1 MKSNELDIGINEQ
14 NEIIEKDEI
23 LQDSKEENDMSKSK
37 ENIITKIV
45 ENLPDS
51 EEFYSKIEKDQKG
64 RLNPRIAGI
73 FIIFDNIEFY
83 LQQFQKF
90 QFFSNYGT
98 SLPTFDNID
107 WRKIAEDI
115 ENYIKEQTNIELL
128 LNSHKINFNDII
140 ADYILYFI
148 DKKDKLT
155 KDSCDIK
162 HIYKILSNLIEIP
175 KKEES
180 ISYREFIEFIVLF
193 NFLSSYITY
202 PLSAIKFLNDEKII
216 KDIYIKILKEMAQYE
231 KEENFFL
238 IIIESFFH
246 LLIQEILSDS
256 RLIPKLNYIH
266 LFLMNIVNSLNL
278 PSKNFYTY
286 MQFKSLYKFIENN
299 GKSGNLNKIYSEIYK
314 LKDVFIDP
322 NKKEEI
328 LKSYLD
334 FYQKIRSD
342 YKISNYIALRI
353 FIIDFFTYEL
363 KKYQEN
369 EILFPIIM
377 DVLTENNGDA
387 FLESNKIFNIFLK
400 KYLFDE
406 PPKNEEECLNILENA
421 YQIKKGNKY
430 EKNEEK
436 NDVNNVFINFEANEI
451 NIKNKDNSEIK
462 IPVDDEV
469 NNENEIQ
476 DYNEISDENE
486 IQDHDEVNNENE
498 IQDYNEVNNEKK
510 IQDYN
515 EINDVKEEKE
525 IQDNVDDENE
535 NNNVNEIQIDDL
547 KETISKE
554 IIEPIKEEEIKEI
567 KQEVEEKIQPIKDND
582 IKEDLFLKK
591 YNDII
596 NTKGNEKI
604 KIIIDEIIQQ
614 VFGFYFNGYFMS
626 YLDEINN
633 TNSYGSSFPASKIF
647 ETNKLFLKTCI
658 EFLEK
663 IEKPFKGKEISIF
676 LANAFIQSFLY
687 VFIKY
692 FYKNINE
699 EKKYDNSYNIGNIFN
714 IIAGK
719 SKFRRVVQIY
729 VFRLINNF
737 LNDKTFKKFKNFDVK
752 NEEYR
757 TFVKDFLQEYSF
769 EDPPF
774 KLIFYCKKIF
784 EDFFND
790 DTQCLPINYKL
801 KGYEFENDFPYDNNI
816 INIKMINNKELST
829 NSINCY

>member
-1 MKSNELDIGINEQ
+1 
-14 NEIIEKDEI
+14 
-23 LQDSKEENDMSKSK
+23 
-37 ENIITKIV
+37 
-45 ENLPDS
+45 
-51 EEFYSKIEKDQKG
+51 
-64 RLNPRIAGI
+64 
-73 FIIFDNIEFY
+73 
-83 LQQFQKF
+83 
-90 QFFSNYGT
+90 
-98 SLPTFDNID
+98 
-107 WRKIAEDI
+107 
-115 ENYIKEQTNIELL
+115 
-128 LNSHKINFNDII
+128 
-140 ADYILYFI
+140 
-148 DKKDKLT
+148 
-155 KDSCDIK
+155 
-162 HIYKILSNLIEIP
+162 
-175 KKEES
+175 
-180 ISYREFIEFIVLF
+180 
-193 NFLSSYITY
+193 
-202 PLSAIKFLNDEKII
+202 
-216 KDIYIKILKEMAQYE
+216 MAQYE

-342 YKISNYIALRI
+342 YKISNYTALRI

-436 NDVNNVFINFEANEI
+436 EDVNADFVGIEANEI
-451 NIKNKDNSEIK
+451 NIKNIDNIEIKIQDDDEVNNEIK

-469 NNENEIQ
+469 NNENQIQ
-476 DYNEISDENE
+476 DYNEINDENE
-486 IQDHDEVNNENE
+486 IQDDDEVNNEKK

-510 IQDYN
+510 IQDYI

-699 EKKYDNSYNIGNIFN
+699 EEKYDNSYNIGNIFN

-729 VFRLINNF
+729 VFRLINYF
-737 LNDKTFKKFKNFDVK
+737 LNDETFKKFKDFDVK

>member
-1 MKSNELDIGINEQ
+1 
-14 NEIIEKDEI
+14 
-23 LQDSKEENDMSKSK
+23 
-37 ENIITKIV
+37 
-45 ENLPDS
+45 
-51 EEFYSKIEKDQKG
+51 
-64 RLNPRIAGI
+64 
-73 FIIFDNIEFY
+73 
-83 LQQFQKF
+83 
-90 QFFSNYGT
+90 
-98 SLPTFDNID
+98 
-107 WRKIAEDI
+107 
-115 ENYIKEQTNIELL
+115 
-128 LNSHKINFNDII
+128 
-140 ADYILYFI
+140 
-148 DKKDKLT
+148 
-155 KDSCDIK
+155 
-162 HIYKILSNLIEIP
+162 
-175 KKEES
+175 
-180 ISYREFIEFIVLF
+180 
-193 NFLSSYITY
+193 
-202 PLSAIKFLNDEKII
+202 
-216 KDIYIKILKEMAQYE
+216 MAQYE

-342 YKISNYIALRI
+342 YKISNYTALRI

-363 KKYQEN
+363 KKYQET

>member
-1 MKSNELDIGINEQ
+1 
-14 NEIIEKDEI
+14 
-23 LQDSKEENDMSKSK
+23 
-37 ENIITKIV
+37 
-45 ENLPDS
+45 
-51 EEFYSKIEKDQKG
+51 
-64 RLNPRIAGI
+64 
-73 FIIFDNIEFY
+73 
-83 LQQFQKF
+83 
-90 QFFSNYGT
+90 
-98 SLPTFDNID
+98 
-107 WRKIAEDI
+107 
-115 ENYIKEQTNIELL
+115 
-128 LNSHKINFNDII
+128 
-140 ADYILYFI
+140 
-148 DKKDKLT
+148 
-155 KDSCDIK
+155 
-162 HIYKILSNLIEIP
+162 
-175 KKEES
+175 
-180 ISYREFIEFIVLF
+180 
-193 NFLSSYITY
+193 
-202 PLSAIKFLNDEKII
+202 
-216 KDIYIKILKEMAQYE
+216 MAQYE

-342 YKISNYIALRI
+342 YKISNYTALRI

-363 KKYQEN
+363 KKYQET

-451 NIKNKDNSEIK
+451 NIKNIDNIEIKIQDDDEVNNEIK

>member
-1 MKSNELDIGINEQ
+1 
-14 NEIIEKDEI
+14 
-23 LQDSKEENDMSKSK
+23 
-37 ENIITKIV
+37 
-45 ENLPDS
+45 
-51 EEFYSKIEKDQKG
+51 
-64 RLNPRIAGI
+64 
-73 FIIFDNIEFY
+73 
-83 LQQFQKF
+83 
-90 QFFSNYGT
+90 
-98 SLPTFDNID
+98 
-107 WRKIAEDI
+107 
-115 ENYIKEQTNIELL
+115 
-128 LNSHKINFNDII
+128 
-140 ADYILYFI
+140 
-148 DKKDKLT
+148 
-155 KDSCDIK
+155 
-162 HIYKILSNLIEIP
+162 
-175 KKEES
+175 
-180 ISYREFIEFIVLF
+180 
-193 NFLSSYITY
+193 
-202 PLSAIKFLNDEKII
+202 
-216 KDIYIKILKEMAQYE
+216 MAQYE

-342 YKISNYIALRI
+342 YKISNYTALRI

-436 NDVNNVFINFEANEI
+436 EDVNTDFINIEANEI
-451 NIKNKDNSEIK
+451 NIKNIDNNEIK